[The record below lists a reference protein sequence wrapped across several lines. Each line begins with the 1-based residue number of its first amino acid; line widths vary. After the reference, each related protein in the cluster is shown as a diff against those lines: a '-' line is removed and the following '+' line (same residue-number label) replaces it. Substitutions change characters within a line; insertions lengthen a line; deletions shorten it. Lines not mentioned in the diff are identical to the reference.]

1 MNEVVLYLIKSL
13 LAGALFY
20 GFYQFAMR
28 RESYFRLSRFYLLI
42 SALLIVILP
51 FIGSIIPLN
60 ILTSS
65 VQTGIAIINLPD
77 VVIYSGR
84 NISTIEAQTFLNWG
98 VAGYLVVTLAMLI
111 GLVLSIFKIARFYQS
126 AKRAE
131 KINDN
136 IYLIPGQG
144 SPFSFL
150 GRIFLSKQYLD
161 HPGLNN
167 IIIHENAHI
176 QQYHVVDLFFLELL
190 SSLLWFNPFFFLIK
204 KAIREV
210 HEYLADREVINHG
223 AEPVNYQQLLFNE
236 VSGNPQYIIANNF
249 NLLTK
254 KRIIMLIKKSGKMAV
269 LRIGAFLPVILV
281 AAFMITLLQGNSS
294 QAQNTKQTKNVNP
307 TTQAKVTDQKVP
319 TPPTAPP
326 PPPPPPPPPAK
337 KKQTSETKYVAV
349 PGSNEQDVF
358 TVVEEMPEYPGGQD
372 AMVKYMVSSIVYP
385 AEAKQKKIEG
395 TVYVSFIVEKDGSV
409 THVKV
414 IRGIGGGCDEESVR
428 VVKGMPKWIPGKQRG
443 KTVRCQFNL
452 PVKYALN

>member
-13 LAGALFY
+13 LAGALFF

-28 RESYFRLSRFYLLI
+28 RESYFRLNRFYLLI

-51 FIGSIIPLN
+51 FFGSLIPLEMF
-60 ILTSS
+60 TRSAEP
-65 VQTGIAIINLPD
+65 GIAIITLPE
-77 VVIYSGR
+77 VVIYSKGA
-84 NISTIEAQTFLNWG
+84 ISPVEAQTFFNWG
-98 VAGYLVVTLAMLI
+98 IAGYLIVTLAMFM
-111 GLVLSIFKIARFYQS
+111 GLALSAIKITKFYQA

-131 KINDN
+131 KLNDN
-136 IYLIPGQG
+136 VYLFPGQG

-150 GRIFLSKQYLD
+150 GRIFINRQYLD

-176 QQYHVVDLFFLELL
+176 KQHHVVDLFFIELL

-210 HEYLADREVINHG
+210 HEYLADREVINYG

-254 KRIIMLIKKSGKMAV
+254 KRIIMLIKKSGKMAA
-269 LRIGAFLPVILV
+269 LRIGALLPVILA

-294 QAQNTKQTKNVNP
+294 QAQNTRQTKKVTP
-307 TTQAKVTDQKVP
+307 TTQANVTDQKVP

-326 PPPPPPPPPAK
+326 PPPPPPAK
-337 KKQTSETKYVAV
+337 KKQKSETKYVAV

-358 TVVEEMPEYPGGQD
+358 TVVEEMPVYPGGQD
-372 AMVKYMVSSIVYP
+372 AMTNYMVSSIKYP
-385 AEAKQKKIEG
+385 AEAKLKKITG
-395 TVYVSFIVEKDGSV
+395 TVYVTFVVEKDGSV

-414 IRGIGGGCDEESVR
+414 IRGIGGGCDEESIR
-428 VVKGMPKWIPGKQRG
+428 VVKGMPKWIPGKQKG
-443 KTVRCQFNL
+443 KTVRCQFTL